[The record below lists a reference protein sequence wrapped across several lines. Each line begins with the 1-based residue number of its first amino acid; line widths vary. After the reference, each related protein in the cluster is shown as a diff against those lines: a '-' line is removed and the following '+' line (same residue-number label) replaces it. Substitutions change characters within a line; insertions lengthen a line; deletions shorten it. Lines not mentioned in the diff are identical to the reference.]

1 MVWHIDPI
9 LFDLGP
15 VQIRYYGLCFAV
27 GLLLALQ
34 TAKRAF
40 AWSGGDPEEID
51 SMFLWIVVG
60 VIVGSHWVHM
70 IFYETSNLLDNPLQL
85 LNPLT
90 YGQGLA
96 SHGGAAG
103 VITAV
108 WLVARKRGKSF
119 FFYADSLS
127 IGGMWMVVMVRLG
140 NFFNSEIVGRATD
153 APWGVIFARRHE
165 NFARHPSQLYES
177 FHGVLCLVFTY
188 WFFGKY
194 HKRLPEGS
202 QLLLTLLVYFAGR
215 FGLEYFKEY
224 QALSANFPFTMGQLL
239 SAPIVIGC
247 AWALLGT
254 RRFGILGALRD
265 AKAEPAKG

>member
-15 VQIRYYGLCFAV
+15 IQIRYYGICFAT
-27 GLLLALQ
+27 GLLLGLQ
-34 TAKRAF
+34 TAKQ
-40 AWSGGDPEEID
+40 AWSWRDGDPEEID
-51 SMFLWIVVG
+51 SMFLWLVLGVV
-60 VIVGSHWVHM
+60 VGSHWVHM
-70 IFYETSNLLDNPLQL
+70 IFYETRHLLDNPFQL

-108 WLVARKRGKSF
+108 YLVARKRGRSF
-119 FFYADSLS
+119 FAYADVLS

-140 NFFNSEIVGRATD
+140 NFFNSEIVGRPTD
-153 APWGVIFARRHE
+153 MPWGVIFANHQE

-188 WFFGKY
+188 WFYKRY
-194 HKRLPEGS
+194 HKKLPEGS
-202 QLLLTLLVYFAGR
+202 QLLITLVLYFGGR
-215 FGLEYFKEY
+215 FLLEYFKAY
-224 QALSANFPFTMGQLL
+224 QALSESFPFTMGQLL
-239 SAPIVIGC
+239 SAPIVIVG
-247 AWALLGT
+247 AWALFGT
-254 RRFGILGALRD
+254 KRFGIRPALS
-265 AKAEPAKG
+265 ATAE